1 MSIVKE
7 NGEYLV
13 TGIPAD
19 MTTEEVCHFIEAWE
33 QASNK

>member
-1 MSIVKE
+1 MSISKE

-13 TGIPAD
+13 TGIPVD
-19 MTTEEVCHFIEAWE
+19 MTAEEVCHLIEAWE

>member
-1 MSIVKE
+1 MTIKKE

-13 TGIPAD
+13 TGIPTD
-19 MTTEEVCHFIEAWE
+19 MTAKEVCLAIEAWE

>member
-1 MSIVKE
+1 MSVSKE

-19 MTTEEVCHFIEAWE
+19 MTAEEVCLAIEAWE
-33 QASNK
+33 QVSNK

>member
-1 MSIVKE
+1 MSISKE

-19 MTTEEVCHFIEAWE
+19 MTTEEVCHLIEAWE